1 MATSKEPIKLR
12 KRLQPSG
19 RTSLYLDIY
28 LKGRRKTEFL
38 HLYLVPENTRAD
50 KEKNRETMR
59 LADAIRAKRVVDLQN
74 GRFGFDDSSKLDAS
88 FLEYFRAQMNACRR
102 HGTRA
107 GWESTLR
114 HLERYCSPNVTF
126 RNITPEWVLG
136 FKNYL
141 ETAHIIDRSKDGTSV
156 SAQGLLTTSSKD
168 LYFTKLKACIHRALE
183 ERILTVNPMR
193 GIAGFKRE
201 EHERVYLTL
210 EEVRKLAA
218 SYCLN
223 PTLKRAFL
231 FACLT
236 GLRKSD
242 VLGLT
247 WGDVRRQGE
256 FTRIVFRQQKTG
268 GQEYIDISPQATAF
282 MGERGE
288 AHEQVFADFHY
299 TNQVQKELKRWVL
312 AVGINKDVTFHAARH
327 TFAVLMLD
335 LGADIYTV
343 QKLLGHRLLQT
354 TQIYAKVLDKKKQEA
369 AMLIPQILPS

>member
-1 MATSKEPIKLR
+1 MGTIKEPIKLR
-12 KRLQPSG
+12 GRLQPSG

-38 HLYLVPENTRAD
+38 RLYLIPEKTRAD

-74 GRFGFDDSSKLDAS
+74 GRFGFENSSKLDAS
-88 FLEYFRAQMNACRR
+88 FLEYFRAQVKKYNRR
-102 HGTRA
+102 GTRN
-107 GWESTLR
+107 GWSGTLC
-114 HLERYCSPNVTF
+114 HLEQYCKPDITF
-126 RNITPEWVLG
+126 RDINPEWVQG

-141 ETAHIIDRSKDGTSV
+141 DSAMTIHRLRCGEASISKEHLSEPT
-156 SAQGLLTTSSKD
+156 KE

-183 ERILTVNPMR
+183 ERILTDDPLR
-193 GIAGFKRE
+193 GISGFKHV
-201 EHERVYLTL
+201 EHERAYLTF

-218 SYCLN
+218 TECAD
-223 PTLKRAFL
+223 PGLKRAFM
-231 FACLT
+231 FSCLT

-242 VLGLT
+242 ILNLT

-268 GQEYIDISPQATAF
+268 GQEYIDINPQATAF

-288 AHEQVFADFHY
+288 AQEQVFADFRY
-299 TNQVQKELKRWVL
+299 GSQTQKRLRQWMS
-312 AVGINKDVTFHAARH
+312 AVGIEKDVTFHAARH